1 MKPIPSIST
10 IRPARLPPVSEAMSL
25 PEITIAGMHEAV
37 IDPFLAHVRPP
48 ARVVDLG
55 AGAGA
60 WADRLVKVG
69 FEVVG
74 VDRARDRFGC
84 ANAKFVAADLNDDF
98 AKALTGPFDAVTA
111 IEVIEHL
118 ENPRHLLRQGKQL
131 LKPGGLMFV
140 TTPNIECVPA
150 RIRYLMTGDLRM
162 FGRDP
167 ILNDPTH
174 ITPIHTQMFERMIE
188 DVGFDLVHHGF
199 NRIEPTVS
207 HPVWRVLSRTLAPL
221 MKGVTGGD
229 CHIFVLRPK

>member
-1 MKPIPSIST
+1 MAT
-10 IRPARLPPVSEAMSL
+10 NL
-25 PEITIAGMHEAV
+25 PEITIPGMHDSV
-37 IDPFLAHVRPP
+37 IVEFLAHVRPP

-60 WADRLVKVG
+60 WADRLVKAG
-69 FEVVG
+69 FDVVG
-74 VDRARDRFGC
+74 VDRVRDRFGC
-84 ANAKFVAADLNDDF
+84 TEAKFVEADLNDDF
-98 AKALTGPFDAVTA
+98 ARALTGPFDAVTA

-118 ENPRHLLRQGKQL
+118 ENPRHLLRQAKRL
-131 LKPGGLMFV
+131 LKPDGLMFV

-167 ILNDPTH
+167 IMNDPTH
-174 ITPIHTQMFERMIE
+174 ITPIHTQMFERMLA
-188 DVGFDLVHHGF
+188 DVGFDLVDHGF
-199 NRIEPTVS
+199 NRLEPTVS
-207 HPVWRVLSRTLAPL
+207 HPVWRLVAKTLSPL